1 MAIEIK
7 FTGFINE
14 VKTLDFGYV
23 VKCGHAHR
31 YRSEDGD
38 WVTASYSN
46 IDLIISKDKASEYT
60 DLLAAENGSKITAS
74 GYGKPNAYLKKDGDP
89 AASLTIDHPT
99 EYVIEPKRDA
109 VGVVQDILDPSIPF

>member
-14 VKTLDFGYV
+14 VKSLDFGYL
-23 VKCGHAHR
+23 VKCSHAHR
-31 YRSEDGD
+31 YKNEDGD
-38 WVTASYSN
+38 WSTASYTN
-46 IDLIISKDKASEYT
+46 IDLIIRKDKASEYT
-60 DLLAAENGSKITAS
+60 DLLAAENGSRITVT
-74 GYGKPNAYLKKDGDP
+74 GFGKPSAYLKKDGDP